1 MCEFCGCGSSNPGAQ
16 LQRSEPDGHG
26 LHAHT
31 APDGTVYYH
40 RHAQSGQHPHTDQ
53 QKDSAVSFETVT
65 VQTSV
70 LAYNDRIAAGLR
82 TRFAALGVR
91 VINLMSAPGSG
102 KTALIEVTVE
112 HFHRRIP
119 CAVIV
124 GDLATEND
132 AARIRKKGVPVV
144 QITTGTACHL
154 DALMISTALE
164 RLSLSGLRLLFIENV
179 GNLVCPATF
188 DLGEDRRVVLLSVPE
203 GEDKPLKY
211 PPIFHRSDLVLIT
224 KTDLVGVLGFDLAR
238 ARQNIR
244 SVAPHAEVLE
254 VSVRTGA
261 GLEQWFQ
268 FIERG
273 AAVGE

>member
-1 MCEFCGCGSSNPGAQ
+1 MPPERSGAG
-16 LQRSEPDGHG
+16 GHG

-40 RHAQSGQHPHTDQ
+40 RHEHSEQHPHTPQ
-53 QKDSAVSFETVT
+53 HEHAPASSETVT

-70 LAYNDRIAAGLR
+70 LAYNDRIAAELR
-82 TRFAALGVR
+82 TRFAALGVK

-102 KTALIEVTVE
+102 KTALIEATVE
-112 HFHRRIP
+112 HLYGRMP

-154 DALMISTALE
+154 DALMISAALE
-164 RLSLSGLRLLFIENV
+164 RLPLGGIRLLFIENV

-224 KTDLVGVLGFDLAR
+224 KTDLAGALGFELAR

-244 SVAPHAEVLE
+244 CVAPHAEVLE
-254 VSVRTGA
+254 VSARTGA

-268 FIERG
+268 FIERVV
-273 AAVGE
+273 AAGG